1 MQSYY
6 TSGSNLITIRVKDNT
21 SNSYT
26 MSYEDMY
33 LLTTTTQSFNN
44 FTYNNEEG
52 LLGFTASI
60 SGAIY
65 GSEYRA
71 TLFDDSNNVVWNG
84 TFNTF
89 ASSSTT
95 ESKAIYE
102 TQIPPDFKSNVT
114 DNSFI
119 IL

>member
-1 MQSYY
+1 MQSLFL
-6 TSGSNLITIRVKDNT
+6 SGSNLITIRVKQNT

-26 MSYEDMY
+26 MSYEDML
-33 LLTTTTQSFNN
+33 LLTTQTQSFDS
-44 FTYNNEEG
+44 FTYNSEES

-60 SGAIY
+60 SNPMY

-71 TLFDDSNNVVWNG
+71 TLRDDSGEVVWNG

-95 ESKAIYE
+95 QSKAIYE
-102 TQIPPDFKSNVT
+102 NQIPPDFISNVT
-114 DNSFI
+114 DNEYI
-119 IL
+119 VL